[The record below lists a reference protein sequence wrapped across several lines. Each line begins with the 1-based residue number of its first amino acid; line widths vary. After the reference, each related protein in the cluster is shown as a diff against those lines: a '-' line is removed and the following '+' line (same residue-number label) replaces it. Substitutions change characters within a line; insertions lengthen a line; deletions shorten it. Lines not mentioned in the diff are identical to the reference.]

1 MTPLRLTALVV
12 LGVALVVGALSVF
25 TVDERQKAILFRFG
39 EIVRTDFE
47 PGLHFKTPFVNQV
60 RRFDRRILTL
70 DTQPERFLTVEK
82 KNVIVDFFVKWK
94 IEDVADFYRSTGGR
108 EATARERMVAIIK
121 DGLRAEFAQRTLQ
134 EVVTA
139 DRAEIMDVMT
149 AEADESASGFG
160 IDIVDVRV
168 KRIDLPEQVSE
179 SVFQR
184 MRSERQRVAKQLRAE
199 GAEAAERLRAE
210 ADRKRTVILA
220 EAFREAEKIR
230 GKGDARAAEIYAN
243 AYGRNA
249 DFFSFYRSMQA
260 YRDAVGAQ
268 GDIMLLEPESEFF
281 RYFNQSQ
288 P

>member
-12 LGVALVVGALSVF
+12 LGLALIVGALSVF

-39 EIVRTDFE
+39 EIVSTDFE
-47 PGLHFKTPFVNQV
+47 PGLHLKTPFVNQV

-94 IEDVADFYRSTGGR
+94 IEDVADFYRSTGGL

-149 AEADESASGFG
+149 AEADDSASGFG

-168 KRIDLPEQVSE
+168 KRIDLPDQVSE

-230 GKGDARAAEIYAN
+230 GEGDARAAEIYAN
-243 AYGRNA
+243 AYGQDA

-260 YRDAVGAQ
+260 YRDAVGAE

-281 RYFNQSQ
+281 RYFKQSQ